1 MSTET
6 LKRASVWLL
15 VVFLATV
22 LSPHFPWE
30 SVASDAYHAMSDVH
44 EGERHAAAHGDQ
56 LPGDDHHDG
65 HACAGHQFGHLPF
78 QVVPL
83 TLPLLACVEE
93 GHSPLLLSAVPSGVL
108 ETPLRPPRNPSFA

>member
-1 MSTET
+1 MGTGT
-6 LKRASVWLL
+6 LKKVSVSLL
-15 VVFLATV
+15 VAFLATV

-30 SVASDAYHAMSDVH
+30 SVASDAHHALSDVH
-44 EGERHAAAHGDQ
+44 EGELHAAAHGDQ
-56 LPGDDHHDG
+56 LPGHDHHDE

-93 GHSPLLLSAVPSGVL
+93 GYSPLLLTAVPSGVL
-108 ETPLRPPRNPSFA
+108 EAPLRPPRTPSFA